1 MLQVQ
6 AKYVKCITVTCFYLA
21 AKSVEEDDVR
31 ALDSKRFVSVV
42 LLEKQTSEQFWL
54 RGLCLSYNLHNNIIM
69 TYIIMHNE
77 IIRVM
82 PMRGYR

>member
-1 MLQVQ
+1 MELHLMLQVQ

-42 LLEKQTSEQFWL
+42 LLEKQTSEQF
-54 RGLCLSYNLHNNIIM
+54 
-69 TYIIMHNE
+69 
-77 IIRVM
+77 
-82 PMRGYR
+82 